1 LASIEPLFSVS
12 CDDCRRSY
20 LVRIDDLV
28 GADGGCPVCRGPA
41 VRVIPVPDAEDM
53 RGLSRRE
60 LASDAVEYSR
70 RLHQDSRRLR
80 DRSAIALADAKSVLA
95 TMGERVAATSNK
107 R

>member
-1 LASIEPLFSVS
+1 MASTEPLFSIG

-28 GADGGCPVCRGPA
+28 GADGGCPVCCGQA
-41 VRVIPVPDAEDM
+41 VHVIPVPDAEDM
-53 RGLSRRE
+53 RGLPQRQ

-70 RLHQDSRRLR
+70 RLQQHSRRLR
-80 DRSAIALADAKSVLA
+80 DRSAFVFAEADALVV
-95 TMGERVAATSNK
+95 TMGERVAANSGG